1 MKTRSVGIVGVG
13 HVGAHCAYSLAVQ
26 GIVDE
31 LVLVDVKEQKV
42 ISECQDLRDSV
53 SYLPHRVEVRGG
65 TYEDLKD
72 CDIVVISV
80 GTIMGED
87 HSRLAELKHSVE
99 LVNSFVG
106 RIVKAGFDG
115 IFIVIT
121 NPCDI
126 IARQVQK
133 LSGFPAS
140 RVFATGT
147 GLDSARLRTV
157 LARET
162 GIDHKSLVAYTM
174 GEL

>member
-1 MKTRSVGIVGVG
+1 M
-13 HVGAHCAYSLAVQ
+13 
-26 GIVDE
+26 DE

-99 LVNSFVG
+99 HHHG
-106 RIVKAGFDG
+106 RG
-115 IFIVIT
+115 
-121 NPCDI
+121 P
-126 IARQVQK
+126 
-133 LSGFPAS
+133 
-140 RVFATGT
+140 
-147 GLDSARLRTV
+147 
-157 LARET
+157 
-162 GIDHKSLVAYTM
+162 
-174 GEL
+174 